1 MSLDPRAEAE
11 RASKL
16 SLWAAAF
23 SVTANF
29 AGLLL
34 RSPVAALAVMIFN
47 VGFGL
52 TFCVAACRL
61 SSVPLQFLAK
71 VHNGVSFF
79 VLGGVL
85 LACILFKPGYR

>member
-11 RASKL
+11 KASRL
-16 SLWAAAF
+16 ALWAAAF

-29 AGLLL
+29 ANLLL
-34 RSPVAALAVMIFN
+34 RSPGAALVAMIFS

-52 TFCVAACRL
+52 SICVAARRL
-61 SSVPLQFLAK
+61 SSAPLQYLAK
-71 VHNGVSFF
+71 VYNGASFF

-85 LACILFKPGYR
+85 LACIFFKPGYH